1 MSLILVIVFSFQE
14 WFDFSAVEKDGGHEK
29 IIAQEQEEHVLETLH
44 AVRNLKDFLLFFK
57 FHH

>member
-1 MSLILVIVFSFQE
+1 MLLILVNFFSFQE

-44 AVRNLKDFLLFFK
+44 AVRNLKDVLVA
-57 FHH
+57 